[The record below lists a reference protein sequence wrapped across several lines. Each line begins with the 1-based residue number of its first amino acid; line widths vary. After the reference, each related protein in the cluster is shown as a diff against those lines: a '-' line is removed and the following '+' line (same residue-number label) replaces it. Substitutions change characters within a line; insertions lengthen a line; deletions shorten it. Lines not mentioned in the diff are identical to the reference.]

1 MISIQNL
8 NFSIGGK
15 PLFADASAS
24 VPPRTTVGVIG
35 RNGCG
40 KSTLFKLIRGELTPD
55 GGEIEVPRQ
64 ARIGGVAQE
73 APASDVSLLD
83 TVLAADIERSDLLA
97 RAETET
103 DPNEIANIQTR
114 LADIEAHSAEAR
126 ASSILQGLGFDSVAQ
141 RRACSEFSG
150 GWRMRVA
157 LAAVLFSAPDLLL
170 LDEPT
175 NYLDLEGTVWLE
187 NFLTRYPHTCLIIS
201 HDRDLLN
208 RSVKGVLHCY
218 DGQMTYYT
226 GGYDAFDA
234 ARRAKLEQ
242 QVALK
247 RKQDLQR
254 AHIQSFVDRFRAQA
268 TKARQAQS
276 RIKMLER
283 MQPITAISEN
293 AVAEFSFKTPEDLP
307 PPLITVSDGVVGYD
321 GPPVLSKLNFRIDQE
336 DRIALLGANGE
347 GKSTLSKLIAGKLPM
362 MEGTSTRSK
371 KLRIGYF
378 AQHQLDELRPEESA
392 LQHLTALRPDE
403 TPAKLRAR
411 LGAAGFGA
419 DLVDL
424 EAKRLSGG
432 QKARLLMMLAT
443 LDIPHLL
450 ILDEPTNHLDIE
462 SRDALMHAL
471 NGYGGAIILVS
482 HDPHLVEAVADKLWL
497 VGGGEVNNFDG
508 DMSDYRKLL
517 LGQRGVPDRATKERK
532 SAGKPDR
539 SKSKQPKAA
548 PAPQRSLAALRSEAK
563 KCEERLEKLN
573 RMLKTIDD
581 KLGDGL
587 QQGMMSA
594 TEVERVSIKRAEV
607 VEAVDRAEAL
617 WLAALERVEAAEAA

>member
-1 MISIQNL
+1 MISVQNL
-8 NFSIGGK
+8 GFSIGGK
-15 PLFADASAS
+15 PLFSDASAT
-24 VPPRTTVGVIG
+24 VPPKTTVGVIG

-40 KSTLFKLIRGELTPD
+40 KSTLFRLIRGELTPD
-55 GGEIEVPRQ
+55 TGEIEVPRQ

-73 APASDVSLLD
+73 APASSISLLD
-83 TVLAADIERSDLLA
+83 TVLEADLERSDLLS

-103 DPNEIANIQTR
+103 DPLEIANIQTR

-126 ASSILQGLGFDSVAQ
+126 ASSILQGLGFDSEAQ

-218 DGQMTYYT
+218 DGQMTYYS

-254 AHIQSFVDRFRAQA
+254 AHIQSFVDRFRAKA

-276 RIKMLER
+276 RLKMLER
-283 MQPITAISEN
+283 MQPIAAISEN

-362 MEGTSTRSK
+362 MEGTGTRSK

-432 QKARLLMMLAT
+432 QKARLLMLLAT
-443 LDIPHLL
+443 LDVPHLL

-471 NGYGGAIILVS
+471 NDYGGAIILVS

-497 VGGGEVNNFDG
+497 VGGGEVKNFDG
-508 DMSDYRKLL
+508 DMADYRKLL
-517 LGQRGVPDRATKERK
+517 LGQRGVPDRAIKERK
-532 SAGKPDR
+532 SAGKTEKAKAKP
-539 SKSKQPKAA
+539 SKGA
-548 PAPQRSLAALRSEAK
+548 PAPLKSVSALRADAK

-594 TEVERVSIKRAEV
+594 TELERISIKRAEV

-617 WLAALERVEAAEAA
+617 WLAALERLEAAEVA